1 MKRKLGLKRFVFL
14 MGTLVFAVAF
24 SGCAS
29 AKIEKQSISPLAIIT
44 VAGNS
49 SLPWYVVK
57 EGEEPKATKG
67 LLQNAINSGKE
78 SRKTQTDSCRSIK
91 EITHG

>member
-44 VAGNS
+44 VGHHIFDESERPQPMGQIPHDQQGAGRRHLSVDFRYNHM
-49 SLPWYVVK
+49 VI
-57 EGEEPKATKG
+57 G
-67 LLQNAINSGKE
+67 IF
-78 SRKTQTDSCRSIK
+78 
-91 EITHG
+91 

>member
-44 VAGNS
+44 VA
-49 SLPWYVVK
+49 
-57 EGEEPKATKG
+57 
-67 LLQNAINSGKE
+67 
-78 SRKTQTDSCRSIK
+78 
-91 EITHG
+91 